1 MQRSLQPFSVRSMLP
16 GFAWPD
22 VLFGR
27 EAELA
32 SLAFRLDVSQ
42 WWAPEQLRAAQF
54 RQLHALLTH
63 AAAHVP
69 FYRIRLRQA
78 GVEPSTPMS
87 EAFWARI
94 PTLTRH
100 DLQSRAVRLRASFV
114 HPAHGAIAEAASGGS
129 TGVPVRVR
137 QTETETLMLHA
148 QAIRQESWHRE
159 APLAPLAALRNVPP
173 GLTPEQIRAMTEGDG
188 LTLPDQGGP
197 NAALH
202 ET

>member
-1 MQRSLQPFSVRSMLP
+1 MQCTPHPFSVRSMLP
-16 GFAWPD
+16 GFAWPA
-22 VLFGR
+22 VLSGR

-78 GVEPSTPMS
+78 GFEPSTPLS
-87 EAFWARI
+87 EAVWARI

-100 DLQSRAVRLRASFV
+100 ELQSRSVRLRASFV
-114 HPAHGAIAEAASGGS
+114 HPAHGAIAEAASGRLDRRAGPRS
-129 TGVPVRVR
+129 PDGNRDADAARAGDSPG
-137 QTETETLMLHA
+137 E
-148 QAIRQESWHRE
+148 
-159 APLAPLAALRNVPP
+159 LAPRGTARAAR
-173 GLTPEQIRAMTEGDG
+173 
-188 LTLPDQGGP
+188 GP
-197 NAALH
+197 A
-202 ET
+202 